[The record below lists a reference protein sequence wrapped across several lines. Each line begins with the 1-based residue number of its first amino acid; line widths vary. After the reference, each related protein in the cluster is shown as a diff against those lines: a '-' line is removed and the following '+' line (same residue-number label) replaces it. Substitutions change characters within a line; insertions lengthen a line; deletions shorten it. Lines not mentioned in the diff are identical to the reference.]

1 MWLNIDHICQND
13 QKRCWF
19 VVWVGLNWIGAF
31 SKLCQHVSFIVLIG
45 CRHWSEFFAIHM
57 LLGVL
62 DLHVTYISKWLVICY
77 GGKVIVQG
85 VACHVWLSYPRWM
98 SYSRLIWHDVS
109 EEDRSLLCK
118 VSNRKPAVPVQ
129 TQDIKLWIAGIM
141 KLNPDGVKTHSLYS
155 LHLC

>member
-1 MWLNIDHICQND
+1 MIEHWSHLSKWSEKVLICCLGGLELNRRFFQ
-13 QKRCWF
+13 
-19 VVWVGLNWIGAF
+19 VMSAG
-31 SKLCQHVSFIVLIG
+31 SFIVLTG
-45 CRHWSEFFAIHM
+45 CRRWSEFFASHM
-57 LLGVL
+57 LLGML
-62 DLHVTYISKWLVICY
+62 GLHVTYISKWLAICY
-77 GGKVIVQG
+77 GGEVIVQG

-109 EEDRSLLCK
+109 EDDRSLLCK